1 MSCQKTACK
10 YVMAVPRR
18 TLRTVYTRLWVHMF
32 CIQPG
37 CVFLVLQRKEAT
49 LLRKLKNP
57 LFSPRVSLWT
67 NFSGCIYEE
76 EEKCSPI
83 DLCCVLFLCCQ
94 MQRKGRAELLKSSQ
108 GRVHIEF
115 DVRSNEAQNN
125 TRHPSQ
131 QKKKKTSSS
140 ITQHP
145 KHTQNLPFKKI
156 VPISLPLPLLLSL
169 SLSLSLSL
177 FLSPLSPSL
186 TSLFP
191 PPYPV
196 HPVLPQPG
204 PELKNRSTSKGN
216 SLRPDC
222 GNKVCNAKQ
231 CVSKKC

>member
-37 CVFLVLQRKEAT
+37 CVFLVLRRKEAT

-115 DVRSNEAQNN
+115 DVRSNAAQNN
-125 TRHPSQ
+125 RRPPSQ
-131 QKKKKTSSS
+131 QKKKN
-140 ITQHP
+140 P
-145 KHTQNLPFKKI
+145 
-156 VPISLPLPLLLSL
+156 PLLLFNSRKLHKNINFPEKSPHHCSASSASL